1 MANIRQ
7 KELIDFL
14 ISFLESS
21 DFMIMDTKDNS
32 IVVSDWVA
40 SERSKSVIES
50 NMFNISITPVEVD
63 IIVKDKK

>member
-1 MANIRQ
+1 MSNIRQ

-40 SERSKSVIES
+40 SERSKVVES

>member
-32 IVVSDWVA
+32 IVVSDWVT

>member
-1 MANIRQ
+1 MSNIRQ

-32 IVVSDWVA
+32 IVVSDWVT

>member
-40 SERSKSVIES
+40 SERSKVVES